1 MSQLEDTY
9 RVVGYAF
16 GFWQQKK
23 TEGVFRKMY
32 YPSSFPSVRTFDP
45 RHNSMGGPVDVPLL
59 TPGREREIPLDLSL
73 KTVRQ
78 TPESTAEFLMEHR
91 KLLGFVTS
99 QSFNNLG
106 RQMPPNNVGAEPFF
120 DRPLFRVPY
129 RAADHSVGV
138 LPPMTSQYCVD
149 NRTVAS
155 NAANSLGSHHPMM
168 SNLLQHEHQ
177 RVTKPMRNQ
186 SQPVPYV
193 DPMTTLP
200 IHPAQNFNGDIKRPV
215 YNQQGLTNNVLPS
228 YTLFP
233 DMSGMDPS
241 KDKMHHHHSAGRV
254 NGVNGYD
261 HAHYTDHLQRFCD
274 QQPQQVARPVQQQVP
289 QHVATA
295 THYGYC
301 MQNTPCMPTKDNR
314 SKTTVNNYRYPAV
327 DPRSSEYCL
336 PQNNYCVPPTCAENK
351 NVTQLG
357 PTNWTS
363 GLSAVP
369 PTKVVAPASSPVLKR
384 KEGAGGNQKE
394 SPRTARDFPGLPI
407 SDKNRQV
414 SSNSQEIR
422 ARYGGLDEINIEARN
437 DDDDV
442 IVIEEDSSNNSVFTA
457 AWKQVM
463 AELDDRQKYP
473 LDHDDSWRTIKRT
486 AVETE
491 PTAPPCLE
499 AVRPDESRM
508 PVDVYNSVSSP
519 LGPPQL
525 IAAVS
530 SAPASE
536 PTRIS
541 IPPPK
546 PLIEELTL
554 DGAPQTSQNS
564 EPLFP
569 RNDGFDSSFPL
580 PPTFSDL
587 DDLSAVFR
595 LKSPAPPSTTSAE
608 DPKCREECFPTEV
621 PTPVNADKHEERRE
635 SNVLKKLLTSTPSCD
650 TNAAANF
657 RVSTPASTEAGGEGD
672 KLEALSDC
680 SRDSSKPGRKRSMLE
695 CLADSEGYV
704 AEKKRSKTTDLF
716 ADPSQLG
723 REERALQRA
732 MLRFE
737 KLEKEQ
743 NIHHSPS
750 RPKCNKT
757 MKSKEVM
764 ALEADETAFPRD
776 AAGRR
781 TYNKSA
787 FVDFKPE
794 VLSSRTRNQSAAHK
808 YANHTK
814 KYNKNA
820 AYEEELRREAKR
832 LAGFRAKRKL
842 RKRLLARLYKEKTSL
857 HKEQQQQQ
865 TDEEEKE
872 RKPKQERP
880 VLSQLNLQWRP
891 YKCRRRHFRSGLD
904 MINRGKKKIKSSGEQ
919 QRRRLQL
926 LKNRRNRL
934 LLLDKERKTASETG
948 GVPPDLKRLMV
959 NKALGETVLHR
970 AARLGYSEVVLYCL
984 ETNYCEVNARDNA
997 GYTPLHECCSRG
1009 HVNISRSLLQFGA
1022 DVNASAAGGIRPIHD
1037 AVENDHIEV
1046 VRLLLSFGADPTIA
1060 TYSGMT
1066 PLKLTHSN
1074 IMKEFLRGYIA
1085 DNSGEYDKH
1094 PVLPWIFYGSVS
1106 SLDPPENG
1114 YCIFESVPSDNEADE
1129 NEDDFL
1135 FEISDKPHLPTFRI
1149 HLSGTAGK
1157 VPHNYLRLS
1166 DVLKQ
1171 TGLTIEEFRRV
1182 HSHIEI
1188 VSVTKTEFETSSLSS
1203 QLLTGSS
1210 KPPVEEPGSTVSV
1223 VKLDNNIREVLGI
1236 ETVTLR

>member
-1 MSQLEDTY
+1 
-9 RVVGYAF
+9 
-16 GFWQQKK
+16 
-23 TEGVFRKMY
+23 MY

-45 RHNSMGGPVDVPLL
+45 RHNNMGGPVDVPLL

-78 TPESTAEFLMEHR
+78 TPESEFLMEHR

-106 RQMPPNNVGAEPFF
+106 RQMPPNNVAAGPFF

-129 RAADHSVGV
+129 RAPDHSVGV
-138 LPPMTSQYCVD
+138 LPPMSTQYCVD
-149 NRTVAS
+149 NRPTVS
-155 NAANSLGSHHPMM
+155 TPANSIGSHHPMM
-168 SNLLQHEHQ
+168 SSLLQHEHQ
-177 RVTKPMRNQ
+177 RVAKPVRNQ
-186 SQPVPYV
+186 SQPMSYL
-193 DPMTTLP
+193 DPMTNLP
-200 IHPAQNFNGDIKRPV
+200 IHPPPPPPPNTNGDIKRPV
-215 YNQQGLTNNVLPS
+215 YNHQQGLANNVLPP

-233 DMSGMDPS
+233 DMSNMDTS
-241 KDKMHHHHSAGRV
+241 KDKMQHHHQHQHQHHHHPTGRM

-261 HAHYTDHLQRFCD
+261 HSHYTEHLQRFCD
-274 QQPQQVARPVQQQVP
+274 QQPQQVMRPVEPQPPPPPPPP
-289 QHVATA
+289 QHVTTA

-301 MQNTPCMPTKDNR
+301 VQNTPCITTKDNR
-314 SKTTVNNYRYPAV
+314 PKTTVNNYRFPVV

-336 PQNNYCVPPTCAENK
+336 PQNNYCAPPTCIENK
-351 NVTQLG
+351 NLTQLG
-357 PTNWTS
+357 PINWTS
-363 GLSAVP
+363 GLPVVP

-414 SSNSQEIR
+414 TSNSQEIR
-422 ARYGGLDEINIEARN
+422 ARYGGLDEINIDNRN

-442 IVIEEDSSNNSVFTA
+442 IVIEEDSSNNSVFSA

-473 LDHDDSWRTIKRT
+473 LDHDDSWRTVKRSMM
-486 AVETE
+486 EME

-499 AVRPDESRM
+499 AVRPDESRIPM
-508 PVDVYNSVSSP
+508 DMYNSVSSP

-530 SAPASE
+530 SAPTSE
-536 PTRIS
+536 LTCITV
-541 IPPPK
+541 PPPK
-546 PLIEELTL
+546 PLIDELTL
-554 DGAPQTSQNS
+554 DGAPQVTQNS

-569 RNDGFDSSFPL
+569 RNDSFDSSFPL

-595 LKSPAPPSTTSAE
+595 LKSPAPPSTVADDLKLNEDCFATDTLAPVTSE
-608 DPKCREECFPTEV
+608 KCEEQQ
-621 PTPVNADKHEERRE
+621 E
-635 SNVLKKLLTSTPSCD
+635 SNVLKKLLTSAPICD
-650 TNAAANF
+650 TNTVPNF
-657 RVSTPASTEAGGEGD
+657 QVSTPASAEVNSDAD
-672 KLEALSDC
+672 KLDTLSDC
-680 SRDSSKPGRKRSMLE
+680 SRDSTKPGRKRSMLE

-737 KLEKEQ
+737 KLEKQQ

-757 MKSKEVM
+757 IKSKEVM

-842 RKRLLARLYKEKTSL
+842 RKRLLARLYKEKTTL
-857 HKEQQQQQ
+857 HKEQQP
-865 TDEEEKE
+865 DEEEKE
-872 RKPKQERP
+872 RKTPKQERP

-891 YKCRRRHFRSGLD
+891 YRCRRRHFRSGLD
-904 MINRGKKKIKSSGEQ
+904 MINRGKKKIKPTGEQ
-919 QRRRLQL
+919 QRRRLQI
-926 LKNRRNRL
+926 LKNRRNQL
-934 LLLDKERKTASETG
+934 LLLDKERKNASEMG
-948 GVPPDLKRLMV
+948 GAPPDLKRLMV

-997 GYTPLHECCSRG
+997 GYTPLHECCTRG

-1074 IMKEFLRGYIA
+1074 IMSEFLRGYIA
-1085 DNSGEYDKH
+1085 DNTGEYDKH
-1094 PVLPWIFYGSVS
+1094 PVLPWIFYGSTS

-1114 YCIFESVPSDNEADE
+1114 YCIFESVPSDNEADD

-1149 HLSGTAGK
+1149 HLSGTSGK

-1171 TGLTIEEFRRV
+1171 TGLTIEEFKTV

-1188 VSVTKTEFETSSLSS
+1188 ISITKTEFEASSLSS

-1210 KPPVEEPGSTVSV
+1210 KPVIEEPGSTVSV
-1223 VKLDNNIREVLGI
+1223 IKLDNNIREVLGI
-1236 ETVTLR
+1236 ETITLR